1 MTTMFGRMFSM
12 KISMT
17 DRKGGGAYD
26 CEVTLCPNTRQQT
39 SCFILSTASLK
50 LSSWI
55 CCRAKLRRLN
65 KTDKRI
71 MDTMFED
78 FDRLQE
84 EYHEKLRQI
93 CREDGED
100 RG

>member
-1 MTTMFGRMFSM
+1 MDM
-12 KISMT
+12 I
-17 DRKGGGAYD
+17 A
-26 CEVTLCPNTRQQT
+26 E
-39 SCFILSTASLK
+39 
-50 LSSWI
+50 
-55 CCRAKLRRLN
+55 

-71 MDTMFED
+71 IDTMFED

-100 RG
+100 RGKDYLHTV

>member
-1 MTTMFGRMFSM
+1 MPEY
-12 KISMT
+12 KAI
-17 DRKGGGAYD
+17 D
-26 CEVTLCPNTRQQT
+26 
-39 SCFILSTASLK
+39 K
-50 LSSWI
+50 LFYSFHSEFEAI
-55 CCRAKLRRLN
+55 VMDMIAE

-71 MDTMFED
+71 IDTMFED

-100 RG
+100 RGEDYLHTV

>member
-1 MTTMFGRMFSM
+1 M
-12 KISMT
+12 KISMMT

-26 CEVTLCPNTRQQT
+26 CEVDTMPEYK
-39 SCFILSTASLK
+39 AVDK
-50 LSSWI
+50 LFYSFHSEFEAI
-55 CCRAKLRRLN
+55 VMDMITE

>member
-1 MTTMFGRMFSM
+1 M
-12 KISMT
+12 KTST

-39 SCFILSTASLK
+39 SCFYSFHSEFEAIVMDMIAE
-50 LSSWI
+50 
-55 CCRAKLRRLN
+55 

-71 MDTMFED
+71 IDTMFED

>member
-1 MTTMFGRMFSM
+1 MPEY
-12 KISMT
+12 KAV
-17 DRKGGGAYD
+17 D
-26 CEVTLCPNTRQQT
+26 
-39 SCFILSTASLK
+39 K
-50 LSSWI
+50 LFYSFHGEFEAI
-55 CCRAKLRRLN
+55 VMDMIAE

-71 MDTMFED
+71 IDTMFED